1 MKEYEIG
8 EILVEDGVGLMC
20 IPAILDSN
28 PAFPCKACV
37 FGGRGLKWCE
47 QFACIGEERSD
58 GVQVH
63 FKAITDMDAKTL
75 EITKALAEFKK
86 GGAK

>member
-1 MKEYEIG
+1 MRQYEIG

-20 IPAILDSN
+20 IPAILDRN
-28 PAFPCKACV
+28 PATPCKGCV

-47 QFACIGEERSD
+47 QIACIDKERDD
-58 GVQVH
+58 GVQVY
-63 FKAITDMDAKTL
+63 FKAITDIDAKTL
-75 EITKALAEFKK
+75 EMTKAIAEFKK